1 MTIDMSQF
9 YQVFF
14 DEAAEHLDEMERL
27 LLSLDVDSPNP
38 DDLNA
43 IFRAA
48 HSIKGG
54 SGTFG
59 FTDMTGV
66 THILETLLDRLRKNE
81 LALRSE
87 MVDAFLEAGD
97 VLRGQLAG
105 HQSAEEVDTQ
115 AADEICVKLN
125 NLASDSPKAES
136 AHLPQGTPP
145 LSHNGRGGNGGK
157 RLF

>member
-1 MTIDMSQF
+1 
-9 YQVFF
+9 
-14 DEAAEHLDEMERL
+14 MERL
-27 LLSLDVDSPNP
+27 LLSLDVDAPNP

-97 VLRGQLAG
+97 VLREQLG
-105 HQSAEEVDTQ
+105 RPPEQRRGRPPGRRRSMRQTQQSGLRSTGRR
-115 AADEICVKLN
+115 
-125 NLASDSPKAES
+125 LATCPSP
-136 AHLPQGTPP
+136 HLLPH
-145 LSHNGRGGNGGK
+145 SGRGAT
-157 RLF
+157 RLVSELEHVYHIEFTPDQQTLDKSRI